1 MANTYWIY
9 SIYHVAKA
17 DFLQRVRSYYF
28 LITLGACVLAIYFF
42 VSPIDA
48 SFSTMTLGNYRG
60 IYNAALIGGMVA
72 MCTPFFTLP
81 GFYLVNNSVNRD
93 VDTGVGQII
102 AATPISKLGYLT
114 GKLLSNFAVL
124 LSIILVIAVMTIVMF
139 LIRGET
145 QELELWKL
153 LSPLLILTV
162 PAMFFVAA
170 LATFFEA
177 FSKFN
182 RGLINI
188 LYFFLWI
195 AIIATV
201 TNIDRPQMLDV
212 YGMQTPLN
220 DIKATLVENYPDYNG
235 ESAGGLQWDLDTT
248 VEEKKTFVWPGM
260 NWRVSIL
267 LQRFFWILVAFALVA
282 VASIPFRRFDP
293 SYGRVRIRGK
303 PTILDKLFEQDYE
316 KTISPKIAYGNLP
329 KADVRFS
336 FLNLVKAELK
346 IMLKRNSLWWLLIT
360 VGLFIATVFSP
371 LSLAH
376 GGLLPILWFCQ
387 ILIWSKLGSR
397 EIANRSNQ
405 YIFSA
410 AYPIKRQMTASLCA
424 AALIALFLASPVILR
439 SLIAGN
445 LYSIYAII
453 VGAFFLPTFA
463 MASGVWTGSGKL
475 FEVTYTIL
483 WFGIMNNMMGQGIP
497 FIDYIGSMEESQAL
511 GVANVFLGITMAF
524 LVFAVLGRK
533 RQIMV

>member
-17 DFLQRVRSYYF
+17 DFLERVRSYYF
-28 LITLGACVLAIYFF
+28 LITLGACVLVIYFF
-42 VSPIDA
+42 VPPIGA
-48 SFSTMTLGNYRG
+48 SYSTIILGNYRG
-60 IYNAALIGGMVA
+60 IYNAALIGSMVA
-72 MCTPFFTLP
+72 MCTPFFALP
-81 GFYLVNNSVNRD
+81 AFYLVNNSLKRD
-93 VDTGVGQII
+93 VDTGLGQII
-102 AATPISKLGYLT
+102 ATTQISKLGYLT

-124 LSIILVIAVMTIVMF
+124 LSTVLVIAVMTIVMF

-177 FSKFN
+177 SNELN
-182 RGLINI
+182 RGFLNI
-188 LYFFLWI
+188 LYVFLWVVI
-195 AIIATV
+195 LSTMVTV
-201 TNIDRPQMLDV
+201 DRSQIVDV
-212 YGMQTPLN
+212 YGMFTPMN

-235 ESAGGLQWDLDTT
+235 ESSIGLQWGLDTT
-248 VEEKKTFVWPGM
+248 AQEKKTFVWPGM
-260 NWRVSIL
+260 DWKVSIL
-267 LQRFFWILVAFALVA
+267 LQRLFWVLVSFGLVA

-293 SYGRVRIRGK
+293 SYSSVKIRDRPEIFEKLLQQDNK
-303 PTILDKLFEQDYE
+303 PTV
-316 KTISPKIAYGNLP
+316 SPKIAYISLP
-329 KADVRFS
+329 QADFRFS

-346 IMLKRNSLWWLLIT
+346 IMLKGNSIWWLLIT
-360 VGLFIATVFSP
+360 IGLLIATVFSP
-371 LSLAH
+371 LSTAH
-376 GGLLPILWFCQ
+376 KILLPILWFCQ

-410 AYPIKRQMTASLCA
+410 AYPIKRQMPASLCA
-424 AALIALFLASPVILR
+424 AGLIALFLASPVILR
-439 SLIAGN
+439 SLSAGN
-445 LYSIYAII
+445 LYSVYAII

-475 FEVTYTIL
+475 FEVIYTIL
-483 WFGIMNNMMGQGIP
+483 WLGIMNSIRNQAIP

-511 GVANVFLGITMAF
+511 GVANVFLGITVVF
-524 LVFAVLGRK
+524 LVFVVLGRK

>member
-1 MANTYWIY
+1 MT
-9 SIYHVAKA
+9 
-17 DFLQRVRSYYF
+17 
-28 LITLGACVLAIYFF
+28 YFF
-42 VSPIDA
+42 IPPVDA
-48 SFSTMTLGNYRG
+48 NYIVLNTGNYRG
-60 IYNAALIGGMVA
+60 IYNAALIGSMIA
-72 MCTPFFTLP
+72 MCVPFFALP

-102 AATPISKLGYLT
+102 ATTPVSKLGYLT

-145 QELELWKL
+145 RELELWKL

-162 PAMFFVAA
+162 PAMFFIAA

-182 RGLINI
+182 RGITNI

-201 TNIDRPQMLDV
+201 VNSDRPQMVDV
-212 YGMQTPLN
+212 YGMYTPLN

-235 ESAGGLQWDLDTT
+235 KASTGLLISSDTK

-303 PTILDKLFEQDYE
+303 PTILDKLFEKDYE
-316 KTISPKIAYGNLP
+316 KTISPRIAYSSLP
-329 KADVRFS
+329 KADMRFS
-336 FLNLVKAELK
+336 FFGLVKAELK
-346 IMLKRNSLWWLLIT
+346 IMLRRNSLWWLLVT
-360 VGLFIATVFSP
+360 LGLFIATVFSP

-376 GGLLPILWFCQ
+376 RGLLPILWFCQ

-397 EIANRSNQ
+397 EIASRSNQ

-410 AYPIKRQMTASLCA
+410 AYPIKRQMPASLCA
-424 AALIALFLASPVILR
+424 AALIALVLASPVILR

-511 GVANVFLGITMAF
+511 GVANVFLVITMVF

-533 RQIMV
+533 RQIMI